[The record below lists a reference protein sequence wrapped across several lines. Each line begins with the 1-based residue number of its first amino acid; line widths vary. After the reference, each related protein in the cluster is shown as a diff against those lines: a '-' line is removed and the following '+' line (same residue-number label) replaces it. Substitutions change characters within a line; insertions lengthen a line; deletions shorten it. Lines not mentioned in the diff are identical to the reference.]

1 MLRFSR
7 TPAVWG
13 SGHSAGGGRE
23 SVRGNWPGRR
33 RNRAIVCEGTR
44 PEPHAETEP
53 RDGEV
58 SPKAPILEEHHDTQG
73 VLSLERN
80 RIRHDL
86 SILRSPTEFSDA
98 GFGCHTDRGAMPEV
112 LEPPVRSVR
121 DFSNPGGRQTG
132 QHSKNVAIEVS
143 VEPTVMN
150 QHQGACSAS
159 PEKEKTTGRT
169 YRQDK
174 GAGRSGGKGATI
186 PDSPPR
192 RTQWRAENS
201 VPSLVGG
208 GYGKRSL
215 QSAPCLRSGV

>member
-1 MLRFSR
+1 MLRFCR
-7 TPAVWG
+7 TPAGRG
-13 SGHSAGGGRE
+13 SGHSTGGGCE
-23 SVRGNWPGRR
+23 SVRGNWPRRR
-33 RNRAIVCEGTR
+33 RNRALVREGTR
-44 PEPHAETEP
+44 AEPRAETEP

-58 SPKAPILEEHHDTQG
+58 SPTAPILEEYEDTQG

-86 SILRSPTEFSDA
+86 SILRSQTEFSNA
-98 GFGCHTDRGAMPEV
+98 GFGYHTDRGAMPEV
-112 LEPPVRSVR
+112 LEPPVRFAR

-132 QHSKNVAIEVS
+132 KHSKNAIELS
-143 VEPTVMN
+143 VEPMVMN
-150 QHQGACSAS
+150 QRQRACSTS
-159 PEKEKTTGRT
+159 PEKEKSTGRT

-192 RTQWRAENS
+192 RTQWRAENP
-201 VPSLVGG
+201 VPSLVGE

>member
-1 MLRFSR
+1 M
-7 TPAVWG
+7 
-13 SGHSAGGGRE
+13 
-23 SVRGNWPGRR
+23 
-33 RNRAIVCEGTR
+33 
-44 PEPHAETEP
+44 AETEP

-58 SPKAPILEEHHDTQG
+58 SPTAPILEEHEDTQG

-86 SILRSPTEFSDA
+86 SILRSQTEFFNA
-98 GFGCHTDRGAMPEV
+98 GFGYHTDRGAMPEV
-112 LEPPVRSVR
+112 LEPPVRSAR
-121 DFSNPGGRQTG
+121 DFSNPGGRQTRKR
-132 QHSKNVAIEVS
+132 SKNVAIELS
-143 VEPTVMN
+143 VEPIAMN
-150 QHQGACSAS
+150 QRQGACSAS
-159 PEKEKTTGRT
+159 PETEKTTGRT

-201 VPSLVGG
+201 VPSLVGE